1 MCRFLHLDLV
11 RIFACVM
18 IVLMHSPMPEVGCP
32 GFVLVGISYLSAPSI
47 GLFFMVSGALLLKR
61 YDLAD
66 FRITDFLRRRLS
78 KVLWPTVFW
87 FVIGNV
93 MGWMGLTKDE
103 LGILWFMYSLIGL
116 YLLSPILIR
125 WINMASKRE
134 IEFYLLLW
142 AISLCYPL
150 LNLYFDFRENVAS
163 WVYYFHG
170 YVGYFV
176 LGSYLKLFGLTP
188 KIRKFVYALLVLCSF
203 ALPLCNY
210 LLGWNWP
217 MIPTFWFRSI
227 SVALVCIFWW
237 ELMQKLSPRFEN
249 KSSMVSHLS
258 KLTFGIYLVHIILMR
273 CVLWQFEWMQS
284 MPGVIQPFVC
294 AVLTFLLSYFCCWG
308 LSKFKISKYII
319 GV

>member
-1 MCRFLHLDLV
+1 MSRSLHLDLV
-11 RIFACVM
+11 RILACIM
-18 IVLMHSPMPEVGCP
+18 IVLTHSPMPNVGCP
-32 GFVLVGISYLSAPSI
+32 GFVLVVISYMTAPSI
-47 GLFFMVSGALLLKR
+47 GLFFLVSGALLLKR
-61 YDLAD
+61 YDLTNFESAD
-66 FRITDFLRRRLS
+66 FLKRRLS
-78 KVLWPTVFW
+78 KVLWPTLFW
-87 FVIGNV
+87 FVVGNV

-116 YLLSPILIR
+116 YLLAPILIR
-125 WINMASKRE
+125 WINLASRKE

-142 AISLCYPL
+142 VISLCYPL
-150 LNLYFDFRENVAS
+150 LNRYFDFRENVAS

-176 LGSYLKLFGLTP
+176 LGAYLNLFGLSS
-188 KIRKFVYALLVLCSF
+188 KIRGLLYTALVIFSI

-210 LLGWNWP
+210 LLGWDWP

-227 SVALVCIFWW
+227 SVALICVFWW
-237 ELMQKLSPRFEN
+237 ELIRKVAPLFEN
-249 KSSMVSHLS
+249 RRSGICHLS

-273 CVLWQFEWMQS
+273 CVLWQFDWMQS
-284 MPGVIQPFVC
+284 LPGVVQPFIC
-294 AVLTFLLSYFCCWG
+294 AIMTFILSFLFSWG

>member
-1 MCRFLHLDLV
+1 MPRNLHLDLV
-11 RIFACVM
+11 RILACIM
-18 IVLMHSPMPEVGCP
+18 IVLMHSPMPDIGCP
-32 GFVLVGISYLSAPSI
+32 GFMLVGISYFSAPSI
-47 GLFFMVSGALLLKR
+47 GMFFMVSGALLLKR

-66 FRITDFLRRRLS
+66 FRVTDFLKRRLS
-78 KVLWPTVFW
+78 KVLWPTLFW
-87 FVIGNV
+87 FITGNV
-93 MGWMGLTKDE
+93 MGWMGLPKDE

-116 YLLSPILIR
+116 YLLAPILIR
-125 WINMASKRE
+125 WINLASKRE

-142 AISLCYPL
+142 GGSLCYPL

-176 LGSYLKLFGLTP
+176 LGAYMNIWGLTP
-188 KIRKFVYALLVLCSF
+188 KIRRFVYAALVLFSTV
-203 ALPLCNY
+203 LPICNY
-210 LLGWNWP
+210 FLGWNWP

-227 SVALVCIFWW
+227 SVALLCVFWW
-237 ELMQKLSPRFEN
+237 ELTQKISSRFES
-249 KSSMVSHLS
+249 KSTTIFHLS

-284 MPGVIQPFVC
+284 LLGIVQPFIC
-294 AVLTFLLSYFCCWG
+294 AFLSFFLSYLLCLAG
-308 LSKFKISKYII
+308 SKIKISKYII